1 MSPSADGQVIM
12 ATQYPRHKGKPLK
25 HLWKAPKWLLRD
37 QVLLQHVKATVL
49 LDSKS
54 VLSSEL
60 VRMLTTLQ
68 SAAGRGNGSWTHYA
82 MILKTQA
89 VSALPGG
96 IVKTQMAK
104 AHARIPDWV
113 GLGWGQELAFPASF
127 QVNADTSGLGTTL
140 WESLT

>member
-1 MSPSADGQVIM
+1 MV

-25 HLWKAPKWLLRD
+25 HLWKAHKRLLRD
-37 QVLLQHVKATVL
+37 QVLLHAKATVL
-49 LDSKS
+49 LDSNS

-68 SAAGRGNGSWTHYA
+68 SVAGRGNGSWTHYT

-104 AHARIPDWV
+104 AHARIPD
-113 GLGWGQELAFPASF
+113 
-127 QVNADTSGLGTTL
+127 
-140 WESLT
+140 